1 VARALVAVVGSIH
14 FDPES
19 CHDRGRQQIHLASAH
34 TRSKRPR
41 CVLAWPEL
49 RRTCA
54 WLQLVRAASTALPS
68 GTAMPATA
76 SRRHRGQQAPLP
88 HKRAGWGVGRSRRSR
103 CRKVSVQNPYDPSDA
118 RYYWSAAE
126 VGDRH
131 LLVVLGSLSG
141 APHGEQRFEACHS
154 RPDRRACSGTWTGC
168 LTARDK
174 QSRWLRAVAPLTRSR
189 SNRRCSE
196 SFEVLAQPAVILGD
210 SGEPAP
216 RALVARGRHERGNL
230 EASWFATAGTRS
242 IGHRSARLSR
252 KAQGVGCHIQATP
265 MISW

>member
-1 VARALVAVVGSIH
+1 
-14 FDPES
+14 
-19 CHDRGRQQIHLASAH
+19 
-34 TRSKRPR
+34 
-41 CVLAWPEL
+41 
-49 RRTCA
+49 
-54 WLQLVRAASTALPS
+54 
-68 GTAMPATA
+68 MPATA

-88 HKRAGWGVGRSRRSR
+88 HKRAGWGVGRSRGSR

-141 APHGEQRFEACHS
+141 APRGGQRFEACHS

-168 LTARDK
+168 LIARDK
-174 QSRWLRAVAPLTRSR
+174 QYVGYAQSLRSRGVDPTEGARSR
-189 SNRRCSE
+189 SRCSP
-196 SFEVLAQPAVILGD
+196 QPAVTLGD
-210 SGEPAP
+210 SGEPTP

-265 MISW
+265 MTSW